1 MQEVCRLYNYVVNTR
16 KYEHRNYIK
25 LQKVTPTYK
34 ENKMCNCNKVWQVG
48 WSKRRER
55 IVESARSLQIVQ
67 LHANVN
73 TEITENYK
81 KVTTNY
87 KKKEIY
93 SGMPN
98 E

>member
-1 MQEVCRLYNYVVNTR
+1 
-16 KYEHRNYIK
+16 
-25 LQKVTPTYK
+25 
-34 ENKMCNCNKVWQVG
+34 MCNCNKVWQVG

-87 KKKEIY
+87 KKKKYIVECQMSNCPSY
-93 SGMPN
+93 SRGGGVKKWGLCCFLSRPKYMVIEMLRKN
-98 E
+98 KI